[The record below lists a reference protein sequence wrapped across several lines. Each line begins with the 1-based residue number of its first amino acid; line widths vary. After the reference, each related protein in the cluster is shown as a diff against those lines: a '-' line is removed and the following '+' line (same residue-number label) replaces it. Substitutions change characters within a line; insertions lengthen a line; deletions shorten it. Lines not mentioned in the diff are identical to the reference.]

1 MEGPEEE
8 VVVLEDES
16 GEDVAST
23 SKGRRPPS
31 RPTSVH
37 ESPKSSR
44 ITQKEIPELKQT
56 LFQVIKKT
64 TLILIP

>member
-8 VVVLEDES
+8 VVVLEEES

-23 SKGRRPPS
+23 SKVRRPPS
-31 RPTSVH
+31 RPASVH

-44 ITQKEIPELKQT
+44 ITQKDIPELKQT
-56 LFQVIKKT
+56 LFQVIKKQP
-64 TLILIP
+64 LF